1 MVESGVDTRVV
12 SVMAG
17 GLADAAAAGAQVLAG
32 GGLVVF
38 PTETVYGVGARADL
52 PPALARLRALK
63 GREGGKPFTVH
74 VGSMEQ
80 AKSIAP
86 DWPAP
91 AVRLAARGWPGPLTL
106 ILGVNESQ
114 QASTG
119 LDAAARAA
127 IYHDGSVGVRFPDDE
142 LAARM
147 LAAAG
152 GPVVAASANLA
163 GDPPPTD
170 GADAVERLRGRVEL
184 ALDGGVTRYNDASTV
199 VRCMSGKLEVL
210 REGVLDER
218 MIRDMSLLRILFVC
232 TGNTC
237 RSPMAEGIA
246 KTLCAERLGCAVEEL
261 PDRGVL
267 ISSAGV
273 AGGFGGASEQA
284 QEVMREHGVDISGHA
299 SQMASAELLER
310 ADRIYALTAS
320 HHAAIMSLSSA
331 VGDRVQPLCESGDVS
346 DPVGGDVALYRK
358 CAARIEECVRSRLE
372 GLAI

>member
-1 MVESGVDTRVV
+1 MVESGLDTQVV
-12 SVMAG
+12 PVKPEN
-17 GLADAAAAGAQVLAG
+17 LADAASSGAQVLAG

-52 PPALARLRALK
+52 PHALARLRALK

-74 VGSMEQ
+74 VGSMDQ
-80 AKSIAP
+80 AKAIAP
-86 DWPAP
+86 EWPAG

-106 ILGVNESQ
+106 ILGVSEAQ

-127 IYHDGSVGVRFPDDE
+127 IYHDGSVGLRFPDDE

-163 GDPPPTD
+163 GDAPPTD
-170 GADAVERLRGRVEL
+170 GADAAKRLRGRVEL
-184 ALDGGVTRYNDASTV
+184 ALDGGGTRYNDASTI
-199 VRCMSGKLEVL
+199 VRCTGRGLEVL
-210 REGVLDER
+210 RAGVLDER
-218 MIRDMSLLRILFVC
+218 MVRDMALLRILFVC

-246 KTLCAERLGCAVEEL
+246 KKICAERLGCAIDEL

-284 QEVMREHGVDISGHA
+284 QAVMRERGIDLSDHA
-299 SQMASAELLER
+299 SQSVTAELLER

-320 HHAAIMSLSSA
+320 HRAAIMSLSSTA
-331 VGDRVQPLCESGDVS
+331 GDRVQLLCESGDVS
-346 DPVGGDVALYRK
+346 DPVGGDVELYRK
-358 CAARIEECVRSRLE
+358 CAARIEECVRNRLE
-372 GLAI
+372 ELAI